1 MSKRWYFETTTTGRQ
16 HVSVKRSRSHHH
28 HHHHRHRHELDSY
41 LVGREEWKRFI
52 ERERLLEGRNKTL
65 AADVDALTLALA
77 AAQTE
82 ATHLRRHVIP
92 QLQDTTTALRDN
104 NERLRRSLESK
115 SNTWPMP
122 SRQEDELRREVERLQ
137 RQNKELQDA
146 TPDPDKDSI
155 NLDEEREDLRR
166 GIAELRG
173 ENASLKS
180 RLMALSRQAGD
191 SCGRRLTNMLG
202 DMEYWKEQCKYW
214 KAKFENEALRY
225 QDTKGMLEIRT
236 DKMKAYEELLK
247 GRKLI

>member
-1 MSKRWYFETTTTGRQ
+1 MSKRWYFETTTTGKP
-16 HVSVKRSRSHHH
+16 HVSVKRSRSHNHH

-41 LVGREEWKRFI
+41 LIGREEWKRFI

-77 AAQTE
+77 TAQTE

-104 NERLRRSLESK
+104 NERLRHSLESK
-115 SNTWPMP
+115 CSTWPML
-122 SRQEDELRREVERLQ
+122 SRQEEELRRDVERLQ

-146 TPDPDKDSI
+146 TFDPDNVKAK
-155 NLDEEREDLRR
+155 LEEESEELRR

-180 RLMALSRQAGD
+180 RLKGD
-191 SCGRRLTNMLG
+191 SCGRRLTSMLG
-202 DMEYWKEQCKYW
+202 DLEYWKEQCRYW

-225 QDTKGMLEIRT
+225 QDMKGMLDIRT